1 MPVKR
6 LPLALLALACA
17 HAPPQP
23 VASTQGDPAVE
34 EQDQEESGAPEP
46 LVSARAYRHYLDALL
61 ARNAEDPAT
70 AIAELRQALLYDPES
85 PHLRT
90 VLAEVLLKQG
100 RIAEAEEELKIALD
114 LDPRHAPARVLS
126 ARLAA
131 SRGEVLQARD
141 HLQAAIDAQ
150 PDDSD
155 AWRDLAHVLLTTG
168 DAKGVEAL
176 AERLGERL
184 HRAQR
189 NALAGFDDG
198 VIAERLRDSS
208 ASIWVELGRWSAQ
221 HGMDAMAQRAFAEA
235 RSASPSDPEAL
246 AAEAGWLESK
256 RRYAE
261 ARDRYLKLLAQR
273 PESPEILAALA
284 RVSLSDG
291 DLEAVLAHA
300 RKLLGLA
307 ANTAPWDGKSAER
320 DEDRRDLAGALLR
333 VAVPL
338 MGARRSAEAQVALE
352 AALRLYPDHP
362 ELSFYR
368 ALALVQRG
376 RPKEGAL
383 AFEWVERRLRARRGE
398 PPVPAFLGM
407 DPGALVLD
415 ARIQAALARGRSG
428 DGREAMRR
436 LRKLFAR
443 RPGEEGVALA
453 LLEVFDRAGKVAEAE
468 RLLAAAARA
477 HPPSEGLL
485 YALGNAQDRAGARQK
500 ALATMRKVIAVQPEH
515 AGALNYIGYTL
526 TERGGAAELRE
537 AELLLARAV
546 ELRPDDGAIADSYG
560 FCLLRL
566 GRAGDALPELRRA
579 DRLAPH
585 DPVILG
591 HLGDAL
597 LASGQK
603 DEALAAF
610 RRALS
615 ALLPPRVRASA
626 AAEASIDPPEHADR
640 DDARVRAEIEKKLK
654 SIAP

>member
-1 MPVKR
+1 VKH
-6 LPLALLALACA
+6 LLLALLAMGCA
-17 HAPPQP
+17 HAPGGQRG
-23 VASTQGDPAVE
+23 AAVHRE
-34 EQDQEESGAPEP
+34 AIADSQSEESEESAEP
-46 LVSARAYRHYLDALL
+46 QVSARAYRHYLDALL
-61 ARNAEDPAT
+61 AKNAEDPAT
-70 AIAELRQALLYDPES
+70 AVAELRQALLYDPQS
-85 PHLRT
+85 PHLHT

-100 RIAEAEEELKIALD
+100 RIAEAEEELRSALD
-114 LDPRHAPARVLS
+114 LDPRHAPARLLS

-131 SRGEVLQARD
+131 SRGQVLLARE

-150 PDDSD
+150 PEDPE
-155 AWRDLAHVLLTTG
+155 AYRDLARVLLSV
-168 DAKGVEAL
+168 DDVKGAEAL
-176 AERLGERL
+176 AERLRDRL
-184 HRAQR
+184 HPAQQRA
-189 NALAGFDDG
+189 LEGFDDEE
-198 VIAERLRDSS
+198 VVAERLRDYT
-208 ASIWVELGRWSAQ
+208 ALLWVEIGRWSAQ
-221 HGMDAMAQRAFAEA
+221 HGIDATAQRAFAEA
-235 RSASPSDPEAL
+235 RSASPSDPEVL

-261 ARDRYLKLLAQR
+261 ARERYLKLLAQR
-273 PESPEILAALA
+273 PEAPEILAALA
-284 RVSLSDG
+284 RVALSDG
-291 DLEAVLAHA
+291 DLEAVTGHA
-300 RKLLGLA
+300 RKLLALA
-307 ANTAPWDGKSAER
+307 ANTSPWDGKSTDR

-338 MGARRSAEAQVALE
+338 MGAHRSAEAQNALD

-376 RPKEGAL
+376 RAHDGAL
-383 AFEWVERRLRARRGE
+383 AFERVERRLLARRGA

-415 ARIQAALARGRSG
+415 TRIQAALARGRSG
-428 DGREAMRR
+428 DAHEAMRR
-436 LRKLFAR
+436 LRTLFAQ
-443 RPGEEGVALA
+443 RPGEEGVGLA

-468 RLLAAAARA
+468 QLLAAASRA
-477 HPPSEGLL
+477 HPPTEGLL

-500 ALATMRKVIAVQPEH
+500 ALSTMRKVLAVQPEH
-515 AGALNYIGYTL
+515 TGALNYIGYTL
-526 TERGGAAELRE
+526 TERGSPAELRE

-579 DRLAPH
+579 DRLAPQ

-597 LASGQK
+597 LASGHR

-615 ALLPPRVRASA
+615 ALVSMSSHP
-626 AAEASIDPPEHADR
+626 AEAAIDPPERADR
-640 DDARVRAEIEKKLK
+640 DDASVRAEIEKKLK
-654 SIAP
+654 SLAP

>member
-1 MPVKR
+1 MKH
-6 LPLALLALACA
+6 LLLALLAMGCA
-17 HAPPQP
+17 HAPGGQRG
-23 VASTQGDPAVE
+23 AAVHRE
-34 EQDQEESGAPEP
+34 AIADSQSEESEESAEP
-46 LVSARAYRHYLDALL
+46 QVSARAYRHYLDALL
-61 ARNAEDPAT
+61 AKNAEDPAT
-70 AIAELRQALLYDPES
+70 AVAELRQALLYDPQS
-85 PHLRT
+85 PHLHT

-100 RIAEAEEELKIALD
+100 RIAEAEEELRSALD
-114 LDPRHAPARVLS
+114 LDPRHAPARLLS

-131 SRGEVLQARD
+131 SRGQVLLARE

-150 PDDSD
+150 PEDPE
-155 AWRDLAHVLLTTG
+155 AYRDLARVLLSV
-168 DAKGVEAL
+168 DDVKGAEAL
-176 AERLGERL
+176 AERLRDRL
-184 HRAQR
+184 HPAQQRA
-189 NALAGFDDG
+189 LEGFDDEE
-198 VIAERLRDSS
+198 VVAERLRDYT
-208 ASIWVELGRWSAQ
+208 ALLWVEIGRWSAQ
-221 HGMDAMAQRAFAEA
+221 HGIDATAQRAFAEA
-235 RSASPSDPEAL
+235 RSASPSDPEVL

-261 ARDRYLKLLAQR
+261 ARERYLKLLAQR
-273 PESPEILAALA
+273 PEAPEILAALA
-284 RVSLSDG
+284 RVALSDG
-291 DLEAVLAHA
+291 DLEAVTGHA
-300 RKLLGLA
+300 RKLLALA
-307 ANTAPWDGKSAER
+307 ANTSPWDGKSTDR

-338 MGARRSAEAQVALE
+338 MGAHRSAEAQNALD

-376 RPKEGAL
+376 RAHDGAL
-383 AFEWVERRLRARRGE
+383 AFERVERRLLARRGA

-415 ARIQAALARGRSG
+415 TRIQAALARGRSG
-428 DGREAMRR
+428 DAHEAMRR
-436 LRKLFAR
+436 LRTLFAQ
-443 RPGEEGVALA
+443 RPGEEGVGLA

-468 RLLAAAARA
+468 QLLAAASRA
-477 HPPSEGLL
+477 HPPTEGLL

-500 ALATMRKVIAVQPEH
+500 ALSTMRKVLAVQPEH
-515 AGALNYIGYTL
+515 TGALNYIGYTL
-526 TERGGAAELRE
+526 TERGSPAELRE

-579 DRLAPH
+579 DRLAPQ

-597 LASGQK
+597 LASGHR

-615 ALLPPRVRASA
+615 ALVSMSSHP
-626 AAEASIDPPEHADR
+626 AEAAIDPPERADR
-640 DDARVRAEIEKKLK
+640 DDASVRAEIEKKLK
-654 SIAP
+654 SLAP